1 MLNTLASENARGV
14 DMQDIRDWLKSRIPE
29 LVSFQKDASEK
40 SDFQLE
46 AKALWLKA
54 EAAGYSVAELKQA
67 CEGDI
72 EKYLLDL
79 QKGYRGRSAADRAGD
94 QSGMGGSFSSRPS
107 ISSRREHIPQEEVF
121 FLDREGRGPVSPT
134 PTSPEEKARLQ
145 REVLQKELDLLRARL
160 AIIRSQVGV
169 VTKSGTVWVHASAR
183 SQLGAY
189 PWAKFGAL
197 VAGSYFLTRGLRNLP
212 FSSITAAA
220 IPLATMLVKRT
231 VR

>member
-1 MLNTLASENARGV
+1 
-14 DMQDIRDWLKSRIPE
+14 MQDIRDWLKSRIQE
-29 LVSFQKDASEK
+29 LVSFQRDASEK

-46 AKALWLKA
+46 AQALWLKA

-79 QKGYRGRSAADRAGD
+79 QEGYRGSSVADRKGD
-94 QSGMGGSFSSRPS
+94 QSGIGGSGSRRPS
-107 ISSRREHIPQEEVF
+107 ISSRTGHIPQEEVF
-121 FLDREGRGPVSPT
+121 FSNREGGVPVSSIP
-134 PTSPEEKARLQ
+134 PSPEQKARLR

-160 AIIRSQVGV
+160 AIISSQVGA
-169 VTKSGTVWVHASAR
+169 VTKSSAVWVHASAR

-197 VAGSYFLTRGLRNLP
+197 VAGSYLLTRELRNLP
-212 FSSITAAA
+212 FHSITAAA
-220 IPLATMLVKRT
+220 VPLATMVVKRR